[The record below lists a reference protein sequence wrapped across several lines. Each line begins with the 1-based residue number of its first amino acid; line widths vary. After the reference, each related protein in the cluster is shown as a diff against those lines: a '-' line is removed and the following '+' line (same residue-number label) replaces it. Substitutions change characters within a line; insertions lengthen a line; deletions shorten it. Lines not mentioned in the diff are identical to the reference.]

1 MNNTKETLLNYSVP
15 SDVVNYILNALN
27 RNQIAGVQQAQ
38 DLMKVV
44 EILQNPLNK
53 DEIEK
58 AQYEELKTKFE
69 KKEK

>member
-44 EILQNPLNK
+44 EILQNPINK

-58 AQYEELKTKFE
+58 AQYEELKTRFE

>member
-1 MNNTKETLLNYSVP
+1 METKLKYELTG
-15 SDVVNYILNALN
+15 DVVNYILNALN

-58 AQYEELKTKFE
+58 AQYEELKGKFE